1 MLVFEKVIDNTLR
14 KIVAMEKAW
23 DVRES
28 KTAAPLSSAGI
39 EITACKL
46 QSQYQLSSVG
56 KGICIAIPFSASD
69 PPLFY
74 WRAK

>member
-39 EITACKL
+39 EIMASNT
-46 QSQYQLSSVG
+46 SLSLVM
-56 KGICIAIPFSASD
+56 KIATPRTSKWCRS
-69 PPLFY
+69 
-74 WRAK
+74 